1 MPRQHIWTDDRTLI
15 LLQVLDQNKCKPES
29 WIEDRKRIAE
39 TAVDAVKATFAKNEP
54 AANDKQVLSKYVK
67 IWSKYRRP
75 GLKLTKDFWQLGSD
89 ALDVEKFPASLRAL
103 IEVRY
108 RALVGYSLT
117 RPGLSKFRRLRLQRC
132 YTGAHIRF

>member
-29 WIEDRKRIAE
+29 WIEGRKRIAE
-39 TAVDAVKATFAKNEP
+39 SAADAVKATFAKNES
-54 AANDKQVLSKYVK
+54 AANVTQVLSRYRR

-75 GLKLTKDFWQLGSD
+75 GLKLPRDFWQRGSE
-89 ALDVEKFPASLRAL
+89 ALDVEKFPAGLRAL

-108 RALVGYSLT
+108 RALMGYSLT
-117 RPGLSKFRRLRLQRC
+117 RPGLSKFRRLWPQRC